1 MTELKKWIGSTEEVS
16 GFAELMVGG
25 LEELTVSGVRG
36 LIVNGV
42 RGSKGSSQDVVRRHD

>member
-1 MTELKKWIGSTEEVS
+1 MTELMKWIGRIEEVS
-16 GFAELMVGG
+16 GFAELMVDG

-36 LIVNGV
+36 LMVNGV

>member
-1 MTELKKWIGSTEEVS
+1 MTELMKWIGRTEEVS
-16 GFAELMVGG
+16 GFAGLMVSG
-25 LEELTVSGVRG
+25 LEE